1 MECTMAP
8 VEASRWLRAICLLLI
23 SFSIPLSS
31 RLAIADET
39 PEPFKFT
46 KIDLE
51 LLGKVN
57 QADREFERR
66 GLVFNDPDTV
76 AYIEEIGRK
85 MVPETPLENV
95 TWKFRVLRE
104 AVPNAF
110 ALPNGSIYVNT
121 GLLSMLRNEAQLA
134 SVLGHEAAHV
144 INRHG
149 YLENRSYRKKMAT
162 ANILGAIGGVG
173 GLGGGLGGLAASA
186 VLGAIVPGV
195 TVASIYGYSR
205 ELEHEADVYGL
216 HAMARNNYPPIQM
229 AATFEQLKSGYEV
242 QLVKEAHGLYSDH
255 PQLDDRI
262 EYVKKAVETLPALS
276 GPPIVRE
283 TEYSKQMRQVMRH
296 DIQLEIVDNRART
309 AWGVATRLTEMDQ
322 DNSESFYL
330 LGEAYRALGGRTP
343 RPLPDELTHAGT
355 TATRKQLGKMTP
367 VEYEAALRATPEGKT
382 AWEANAKSAETAY
395 SRALSLDPQNARALR
410 GLAAVYDT
418 DGKTAQAIEGY
429 RKYLELAP
437 SAMDAYRIKKRVEE
451 LEKSSP
457 AGEAATRNPN

>member
-1 MECTMAP
+1 MGAFQ
-8 VEASRWLRAICLLLI
+8 ASRWLRAIFLLLI
-23 SFSIPLSS
+23 FLSISLPS
-31 RLAIADET
+31 RMAMGDET

-51 LLGKVN
+51 LLDKAN

-110 ALPNGSIYVNT
+110 ALPNGTIYVNT

-173 GLGGGLGGLAASA
+173 GIGGGLGGVAASA
-186 VLGAIVPGV
+186 VLGAVVPGV

-205 ELEHEADVYGL
+205 ELEHEADAYGL
-216 HAMARNNYPPIQM
+216 RAMARNNYPPVQM

-242 QLVKEAHGLYSDH
+242 QLVKEAHGLYADH
-255 PQLDDRI
+255 PRLDDRI
-262 EYVKKAVETLPALS
+262 KYVEETVDTLPALT
-276 GPPIVRE
+276 GPPIVRAK
-283 TEYSKQMRQVMRH
+283 EYSAQMRQVMRH
-296 DIQLEIVDNRART
+296 DVQLEIVDNRART
-309 AWGVATRLTEMDQ
+309 ALGVATRLTDMDP
-322 DNSESFYL
+322 DNSEEFYL

-343 RPLPDELTHAGT
+343 RPRPEEVTDSAKG
-355 TATRKQLGKMTP
+355 ATRKQLGKMTP
-367 VEYEAALRATPEGKT
+367 VEYEAALRATPEGKA

-395 SRALSLDPQNARALR
+395 QRALSLDPQNARAVR
-410 GLAAVYDT
+410 GLAAVYDI
-418 DGKTAQAIEGY
+418 DGKTAQAVEGY

-451 LEKSSP
+451 LEKTSP
-457 AGEAATRNPN
+457 GGEAATKNPN